1 MSGKS
6 VATAVLYTTLRQK
19 ATKKTAPFYQYEFHS
34 KSR

>member
-19 ATKKTAPFYQYEFHS
+19 ATKKNGAILPVQIS
-34 KSR
+34 